1 MAERAFT
8 WQALAER
15 PWAPAHLRINLQANG
30 DRKISWIRRTR
41 LGGDDW
47 GAIDVPLSEIQEG
60 WKIEVLKGETVVR
73 TAQTQ
78 TAQWLYTAS
87 DQATDFSQGQ
97 AANMSVRVAQAS
109 ASLGWGVSQR
119 KSLL

>member
-1 MAERAFT
+1 M
-8 WQALAER
+8 L
-15 PWAPAHLRINLQANG
+15 ANG

-47 GAIDVPLSEIQEG
+47 GADDVPLSEAQEG

-73 TAQTQ
+73 TVQSQ

-97 AANMSVRVAQAS
+97 IAIISVRVAQAS
-109 ASLGWGVSQR
+109 ASFGWGASRR
-119 KSLL
+119 KSL